1 MNGSNEQI
9 SEQSLQQSIA
19 IPLATVG
26 PAPDLGGVI
35 SVSSAPA
42 VWTQQQTT
50 AVVSTPRPTVFVSSQ
65 APTTVNS
72 GSPIVFTPAVTS
84 INGPIVVAPAS
95 AVSTDVQSSPQTNGV
110 VSVSE
115 STPKAISLPETTSS
129 LPTSTPSAS
138 QSATSN
144 TTSTDS
150 SQQKQKTV
158 FNTKS
163 LLELVKETD
172 PYLQLDDEAEEALTI
187 LSEEF
192 IEKVAK
198 RSIKMANHRGSP
210 TVEAKDVKFCL
221 DHDWNLFIPGFP
233 TVEKN
238 FKRPFILQAH
248 KQRLALIKKQI
259 KRS

>member
-1 MNGSNEQI
+1 MNGSNEQM
-9 SEQSLQQSIA
+9 SEASLQQSIA
-19 IPLATVG
+19 VSLSAVG
-26 PAPDLGGVI
+26 PSPDLGSVV
-35 SVSSAPA
+35 SVSSAPTM
-42 VWTQQQTT
+42 WTQQQTT
-50 AVVSTPRPTVFVSSQ
+50 AVVSTPRSAVFVSSQ

-72 GSPIVFTPAVTS
+72 GSPIVFTPAPTS
-84 INGPIVVAPAS
+84 INGPIVVAPAPVVN
-95 AVSTDVQSSPQTNGV
+95 ADVQSSSQTNGV
-110 VSVSE
+110 VSASDSTTKTTPLSE
-115 STPKAISLPETTSS
+115 TAPL
-129 LPTSTPSAS
+129 LPTSTPSVS
-138 QSATSN
+138 QSAAVI
-144 TTSTDS
+144 TTPTDS

-172 PYLQLDDEAEEALTI
+172 PYLQLDDEAEEALTT

-198 RSIKMANHRGSP
+198 RSIKMAIHRGSP
-210 TVEAKDVKFCL
+210 TVEARDVKFCL

-233 TVEKN
+233 AVEKN
-238 FKRPFILQAH
+238 LKRPFILQAH